1 MDTFE
6 ITYTWVGTLEL
17 EAVDEDAALKEAR
30 RELGQHRRIWLSGL
44 PTIAVRTFDDE
55 TWWGWTQ

>member
-17 EAVDEDAALKEAR
+17 EAEDEDAALKEAR
-30 RELGQHRRIWLSGL
+30 RELGQHRAPQELFD
-44 PTIAVRTFDDE
+44 FDDE
-55 TWWGWTQ
+55 TMEVTG

>member
-1 MDTFE
+1 MDPFE

-30 RELGQHRRIWLSGL
+30 RELGQHRAPQELFD
-44 PTIAVRTFDDE
+44 FDDE
-55 TWWGWTQ
+55 TMEVTG